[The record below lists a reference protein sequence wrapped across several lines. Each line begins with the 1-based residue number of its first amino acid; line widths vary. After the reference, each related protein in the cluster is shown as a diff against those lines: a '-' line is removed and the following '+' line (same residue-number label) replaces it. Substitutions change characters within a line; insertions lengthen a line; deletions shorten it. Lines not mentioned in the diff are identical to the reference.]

1 MRKRADLKLM
11 YVLMAVTLLLFT
23 GCAPKKNPE
32 QLRAFNVEGDI
43 KFTSGN
49 ADLLP
54 PTAGKTKVIA
64 LPTLSGTLSLDDAIA
79 YAMTHNLDAAVS
91 KEEENVQ
98 REMETAAMLRMLP
111 SLIANAERSWKSQHV
126 PSKSVNY
133 STGEESLAPSISSEL
148 ETSTESVEL
157 SWDLLDLA
165 VNVNRWRQAGDRVQ
179 MRKLQMQRVKQNLA
193 LDVTGAYLRAVV
205 AKEAAKQAETVM
217 KYALER
223 QEIIEKQMEMNHI
236 PKVDGLQSSIDI
248 AELMIR
254 LTRYSDEYKAAKTEL
269 ARLMG
274 LSPSTPFELKGVDFL
289 AIPGPIRIDS
299 EDLDREALLN
309 RPELFEL
316 DLEEKI
322 SAKEAEISI
331 MRMFPALTPFAR
343 YQHDDNKY
351 LTRHD
356 WFVSGLRLSWDLL
369 SIPQSSADH
378 SSALARSKLIQKRRM
393 NMAMAVLTQLR
404 LATIEYDNYLRQVE
418 QAYELENLREELAR
432 EVHLQVENGRLKEST
447 LLNADQLFI
456 VAHRARLTAYARL
469 MTARQRILNSLGR
482 DWDEHG
488 KEIAFTS
495 DELSVPLTAK

>member
-1 MRKRADLKLM
+1 MRMAKCLKSLPVILAA
-11 YVLMAVTLLLFT
+11 VLLVSV
-23 GCAPKKNPE
+23 GCVPKKTPE
-32 QLRAFNVEGDI
+32 QLRAFNVEGDMS
-43 KFTSGN
+43 FASGN
-49 ADLLP
+49 PDLLP
-54 PTAGKTKVIA
+54 PAKGEEKA
-64 LPTLSGTLSLDDAIA
+64 EPLPSISGALSLEDTIA
-79 YAMTHNLDAAVS
+79 YAIAHNLDAAVS

-98 REMETAAMLRMLP
+98 REMETASMLRMLP
-111 SLIANAERSWKSQHV
+111 SLIASAERSWKSQHV

-133 STGEESLAPSISSEL
+133 STGEESLSPSISSEL
-148 ETSTESVEL
+148 ETRTENVEL

-179 MRKLQMQRVKQNLA
+179 MRKLQLQRVKQNLA

-205 AKEAAKQAETVM
+205 AKDAAKRAEKIMT
-217 KYALER
+217 YALQR
-223 QEIIEKQMEMNHI
+223 QEIIEKQLKSNHI

-274 LSPSTPFELKGVDFL
+274 LSPATPFELKSVDFS
-289 AIPGPIRIDS
+289 AIPGPLRMDAQ
-299 EDLDREALLN
+299 ELDREALLN

-316 DLEEKI
+316 DLEENI
-322 SAKEAEISI
+322 SAKDAEIAI
-331 MRMFPALTPFAR
+331 MRMFPSLTPFVR

-369 SIPQSSADH
+369 SIPETTADRSSAI
-378 SSALARSKLIQKRRM
+378 AKSKLIRKRRM
-393 NMAMAVLTQLR
+393 NMAMAVITQLR
-404 LATIEYDNYLRQVE
+404 LAIIEYDNYLRQVE
-418 QAYELENLREELAR
+418 QAYELEKLREELAR

-447 LLNADQLFI
+447 LLNADQLFV

-482 DWDEHG
+482 DWDEQG
-488 KEIAFTS
+488 KEISFAS
-495 DELSVPLTAK
+495 SELTVPLASK